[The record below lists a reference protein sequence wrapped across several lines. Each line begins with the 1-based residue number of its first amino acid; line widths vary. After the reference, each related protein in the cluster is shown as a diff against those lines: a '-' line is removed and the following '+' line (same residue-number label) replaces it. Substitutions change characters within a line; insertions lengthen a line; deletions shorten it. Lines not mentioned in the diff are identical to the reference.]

1 MDSLPNRSG
10 CSLSLV
16 TRFAKNWFEILH
28 SNRIVAFSS
37 LIRLWSFRRFLF
49 AVKFWSA
56 GCRKEKADLAY
67 FGQSKIPLV
76 RLFSQIQLQARSISS
91 SWTLQ
96 IPLKATTEHFFSI
109 AAIMWHSALSLITLL
124 LSCEQGL
131 LIFSGQADWVNR
143 DFGYSDLYTITAQQ
157 NTKGIKRINS
167 IG

>member
-10 CSLSLV
+10 CSVSLV

-56 GCRKEKADLAY
+56 DCRKETADLAY

-76 RLFSQIQLQARSISS
+76 SLFADPTPGSFDFIIMNPPNTFESHNRALFLNCRDNVALGFISENFTVELRTRLA
-91 SWTLQ
+91 
-96 IPLKATTEHFFSI
+96 HFFWS
-109 AAIMWHSALSLITLL
+109 SRLS
-124 LSCEQGL
+124 EQGYRL
-131 LIFSGQADWVNR
+131 LG
-143 DFGYSDLYTITAQQ
+143 GLYHYSA
-157 NTKGIKRINS
+157 TKHQGN
-167 IG
+167 